1 MVTTYLETRY
11 VDRAKLNE
19 LLLALFGQSYK
30 VVVSAALQ
38 GMTQVS
44 FANAS
49 QVSGDTISVEAS
61 RELTE
66 VRPSIPGRFLTW
78 KGLLLNEPN
87 QVEKNSVTRNK

>member
-11 VDRAKLNE
+11 VDRAKLDE
-19 LLLALFGQSYK
+19 LLQALFGQSYK
-30 VVVSAALQ
+30 VV
-38 GMTQVS
+38 
-44 FANAS
+44 
-49 QVSGDTISVEAS
+49 VSGDTISVEAS

-66 VRPSIPGRFLTW
+66 VRPSIPRRFLTW

>member
-1 MVTTYLETRY
+1 MTSNEMVTTYLETRY

-19 LLLALFGQSYK
+19 LLRALFGRSFT

-38 GMTQVS
+38 GMNQVS
-44 FANAS
+44 FAHTS

-66 VRPSIPGRFLTW
+66 VRPSIPGRFLT
-78 KGLLLNEPN
+78 
-87 QVEKNSVTRNK
+87 